1 MAAVDEYR
9 SAMNRICS
17 LLVERGGLPSHLR
30 PTVDA
35 LVVDWT
41 NGIPDHATLALAK
54 AALWAF
60 LEAKHGDTT
69 TIADGE
75 DRAVRAALCLADPPG
90 KFDASDLEDWA
101 HQMLA

>member
-1 MAAVDEYR
+1 MDEYR
-9 SAMNRICS
+9 SAMIRICS
-17 LLVERGGLPSHLR
+17 LLVERGGLPSHLL

-35 LVVDWT
+35 LVLAWG
-41 NGIPDHATLALAK
+41 NGIPDDTTLARAK
-54 AALWAF
+54 TVLWEF

-90 KFDASDLEDWA
+90 RFDATDSEEWA
-101 HQMLA
+101 QQMLG